1 MIENPFP
8 ELDMVIHSPARLQ
21 IVSALVLLEE
31 ADFVYLLNV
40 TKLTRGNLST
50 HLSKLEEAGYVAVE
64 KTYKKNRPLTILRLT
79 VQGREA
85 YKLYRKTLLDFLK

>member
-40 TKLTRGNLST
+40 TKLTR
-50 HLSKLEEAGYVAVE
+50 
-64 KTYKKNRPLTILRLT
+64 
-79 VQGREA
+79 
-85 YKLYRKTLLDFLK
+85 